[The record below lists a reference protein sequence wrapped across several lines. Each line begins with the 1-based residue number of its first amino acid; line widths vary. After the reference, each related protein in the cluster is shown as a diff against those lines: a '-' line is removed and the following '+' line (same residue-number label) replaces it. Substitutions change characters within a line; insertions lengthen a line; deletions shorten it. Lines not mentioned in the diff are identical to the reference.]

1 MATSSQATTRRYDP
15 PGAAANSRTPAQVPN
30 SEAGSKTVARAIVA
44 SPPPFELL
52 LYVMLGVA
60 PPGTTLFQV
69 ANAAFPFLICD
80 TILILILVAFPAL
93 ALWLPS
99 LM

>member
-1 MATSSQATTRRYDP
+1 
-15 PGAAANSRTPAQVPN
+15 
-30 SEAGSKTVARAIVA
+30 
-44 SPPPFELL
+44 LL

-60 PPGTTLFQV
+60 PPGTTLFRV
-69 ANAAFPFLICD
+69 ASAAFPFLICD
-80 TILILILVAFPAL
+80 AVLILLLVAFPAL

>member
-1 MATSSQATTRRYDP
+1 M
-15 PGAAANSRTPAQVPN
+15 
-30 SEAGSKTVARAIVA
+30 ARAIVA
-44 SPPPFELL
+44 SPPPFGLL